1 MLGGRRGLSVF
12 LVTLF
17 LISSTPI
24 IGAQDTDSSYVRA
37 ESLVVVV
44 HDNVSHDSTAYTQGL
59 EFHQGRLF
67 ESTGLYGNSTLREV
81 NLSTG
86 SVIRSVD
93 LNASEFGEGM
103 TFVDD
108 EIIQLTWKEGI
119 AYRYQMETFDIVANY
134 TYEGEGWGLAYDGDQ
149 LIMSNRTDV
158 LTLRNATTFEIE
170 GTLNVTL
177 NGEPLDK
184 INEMEIWGGMLL
196 ANIYQTEEIVGIDLN
211 SGVVILRIDAS
222 GLRPQGAGVMNGIAF
237 DSSTQSLWITG
248 KEWPMMYNVTF
259 IEPEVPSEPEHEV
272 DQPSSTDDNF
282 VYSNVIL
289 AIMLAAVV
297 ILLAMNLKDGGRN
310 PPDEGASK

>member
-12 LVTLF
+12 LATLF
-17 LISSTPI
+17 LVASIPI

-93 LNASEFGEGM
+93 LNAGEFGEGM

-108 EIIQLTWKEGI
+108 EIIQLTWQEGI

-259 IEPEVPSEPEHEV
+259 IELEVPSEPEPEV
-272 DQPSSTDDNF
+272 DPPSSTDDKF

-310 PPDEGASK
+310 PPDEGALE